1 MNFENILLIAK
12 NMDLDLKY
20 GIKLLRGKE
29 LTGRHSLL
37 HLPDENAIY
46 EITNEDFDPILFADL
61 IKLIFSA
68 GYQIVLADFAGS
80 TPAYCEV
87 SVNDLQQCLANFHYG
102 YIIFRADPASRSF
115 LPFVELIAHL
125 RSPEGCPWDRKQT
138 HLSLRTNLL
147 EETYEV
153 LDAIDGGDP
162 DSLSEELGDL
172 LLQIVL
178 HAQLANEA
186 GKFNVYDVIMGIHN
200 KLVFRHPHVF
210 SDWEV
215 KDAST
220 VIKNWEVLK
229 SQERE
234 QKGLRSRKSLLDS
247 VPKQLPALSLAQ
259 KYQER
264 AARVGFD
271 WPDIA
276 PVIEKIEEEIGEL
289 KEAPDAASRE
299 RELGDLL
306 FAMVNLIRWYGL
318 DAESVLRQM
327 NQRFLNRFSF
337 IEEKVALQGRR
348 MTDLTLEE
356 MDEIWEQAKA
366 FETKAAQK
374 GQ

>member
-1 MNFENILLIAK
+1 MNFENILMITK
-12 NMDLDLKY
+12 NINLDLRY
-20 GIKLLRGKE
+20 GIKLLTSKE
-29 LTGRHSLL
+29 LIGRHSLL

-46 EITNEDFDPILFADL
+46 EITNEELDPILFADL
-61 IKLIFSA
+61 IKLIYSSD
-68 GYQIVLADFAGS
+68 YQIVLADCAGN
-80 TPAYCEV
+80 TPAYWEV
-87 SVNDLQQCLANFHYG
+87 SVNDLPQALANFHTG
-102 YIIFRADPASRSF
+102 YIIFRSDPTARSF
-115 LPFVELIAHL
+115 LSFVELIAHL

-153 LDAIDGGDP
+153 LEAIDGGHP
-162 DSLSEELGDL
+162 DSLAEELGDL

-186 GKFNVYDVIMGIHN
+186 GNFNIYDVIMSIHN

-210 SDWEV
+210 SDWDV

-234 QKGLRSRKSLLDS
+234 QKEQNARKGMLDS

-299 RELGDLL
+299 RELGDVL

-318 DAESVLRQM
+318 DAENVLRQM

-337 IEEKVALQGRR
+337 IEEKVFLQGRR
-348 MTDLTLEE
+348 MSDLTLEE
-356 MDEIWEQAKA
+356 MDESWEQAKA
-366 FETKAAQK
+366 FEAKAAQN

>member
-12 NMDLDLKY
+12 NMDLDLNY